1 MDGLKNPELSGL
13 ELSRRLLHFDT
24 EIRINQI
31 TIHQSASH
39 LSTEQ
44 TSTRDSNPD
53 IFDGHGWE
61 HDSNPAATR
70 VEKMAWKE
78 ISVCKMPLVEGVR
91 VLSHLA

>member
-39 LSTEQ
+39 LSSEQ
-44 TSTRDSNPD
+44 ISTRDSNPD
-53 IFDGHGWE
+53 IFDGHGRE
-61 HDSNPAATR
+61 PDSHPAATR
-70 VEKMAWKE
+70 VEDG
-78 ISVCKMPLVEGVR
+78 LEGN
-91 VLSHLA
+91 